1 MEELQEL
8 KLELSKLSLKDL
20 QNLKRQLHVKCNS
33 KSKQSIIEGILD
45 AISNYEISIDEVQ
58 ERLKEVQEK
67 KSTRSARLDTLLETI
82 REEFKLWKKDLE
94 MAIKS
99 LYEEVNRLNSRIES
113 LESQINELK
122 KALDFGEMDYVSELK
137 KLERSLKEI
146 DPRLNEIGDYI
157 ATLRRLEVFGIDI
170 RTLSKLG
177 LLLIISD
184 ELSRL
189 AKVLHP
195 EKTLERFYNIVKEE
209 AQNFTEP
216 DGTIVIYK
224 VRESVCAKLGIS
236 RDEFDRLLGECFE
249 RGWLTLDFRSPISG
263 AKEEDFAEIDGRKY
277 YIIRSF
283 RK

>member
-1 MEELQEL
+1 MKELQEL
-8 KLELSKLSLKDL
+8 KLKLSQLSLKDL
-20 QNLKRQLHVKCNS
+20 QNLKRQLRIKCNS

-58 ERLKEVQEK
+58 ERLKDFEEK
-67 KSTRSARLDTLLETI
+67 KSTRSPRLSTLLETI
-82 REEFKLWKKDLE
+82 REEFKLWKEDLE
-94 MAIKS
+94 VAIKNLS
-99 LYEEVNRLNSRIES
+99 EKVDRLNLHIES
-113 LESQINELK
+113 LEFQINELK
-122 KALDFGEMDYVSELK
+122 KALDFEGMDYISEFK
-137 KLERSLKEI
+137 KLEGSLKEI
-146 DPRLNEIGDYI
+146 SPQLDEIRDYI
-157 ATLRRLEVFGIDI
+157 STLKRLEVLGIDI

-177 LLLIISD
+177 LLVIILN

-189 AKVLHP
+189 AKILHP